1 MAKLNE
7 RQRRALDRTLKRWGV
22 EEEDRKDFLK
32 QLDEEPEEDEAVAP
46 NTEDEIDK
54 AESDIEEKGEDSQ
67 SEKDRVNESVGE
79 QEKLDGDEDSQ
90 DAKARVDESEGEEK
104 AVEEEKKEDDAK
116 DEERA
121 VEEAKQE
128 DKKVFDALVAR
139 LDALEDKVGKLLAE
153 QDDKPFGEQPQSDY
167 NDDYSA
173 SEDAIMRSYNPAYR
187 R

>member
-1 MAKLNE
+1 MPKLDE
-7 RQRRALDRTLKRWGV
+7 KTLRKLKRV
-22 EEEDRKDFLK
+22 LKREVSEEKADELLK
-32 QLDEEPEEDEAVAP
+32 RLDEEPEDE
-46 NTEDEIDK
+46 TEEQVNEAK
-54 AESDIEEKGEDSQ
+54 ENIEEKGVDSQ
-67 SEKDRVNESVGE
+67 SEKDRVDESVGE

-90 DAKARVDESEGEEK
+90 DAKDRVNESEGEEK
-104 AVEEEKKEDDAK
+104 AIEEEKKEDDAE

-153 QDDKPFGEQPQSDY
+153 KDDKPFGEQPQSDY